1 MRQANGLMLRTESLR
16 LEGPGYS
23 TDPHVTWDLDAA
35 APLGFTHI
43 VPDALAKLVDL
54 QNNVAW

>member
-1 MRQANGLMLRTESLR
+1 MLRTESLR